1 MLTMIVKNHH
11 IYQIQS
17 KLIVAMIRK
26 ELSFIELNLKTNLVP
41 ELQVAMVK
49 RKISRMEMDN
59 L

>member
-17 KLIVAMIRK
+17 KLIVVRIRK